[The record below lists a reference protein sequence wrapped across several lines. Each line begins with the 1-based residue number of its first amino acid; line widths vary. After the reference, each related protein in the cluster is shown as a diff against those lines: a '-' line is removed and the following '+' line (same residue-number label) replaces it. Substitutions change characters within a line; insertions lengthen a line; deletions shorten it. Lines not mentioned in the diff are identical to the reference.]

1 MRRSISN
8 VLISALL
15 ITGSAIVGLAQG
27 GQQPQPQQPKG
38 ALIPTAGVRA
48 ELLGQLEEAEKK
60 LLALAEA
67 TPQEKYT
74 WRPGEGVRSISEVY
88 MHVAGANFNIPKAAG
103 INPPAGL
110 ESDLEK
116 IVDKAKVVDNLRRSF
131 EHVRAALSSTADADM
146 DKKVKLFGSD
156 TTARDV
162 FLLLATH
169 AHEHLGQSIAYA
181 RMNNIVPPWTAARQQ
196 AQPQPTP
203 RPKP

>member
-8 VLISALL
+8 ALISALL

-27 GQQPQPQQPKG
+27 GQQPKVVAAP
-38 ALIPTAGVRA
+38 ASGVRA
-48 ELLGQLEEAEKK
+48 ELLRQLEEAEKK
-60 LLALAEA
+60 LVALAEA
-67 TPQEKYT
+67 TPQEKYS

-116 IVDKAKVVDNLRRSF
+116 IADKVKVVDTLKRSF
-131 EHVRAALSSTADADM
+131 EHLRAALVSTADADM

-162 FLLLATH
+162 FILLTTH

-196 AQPQPTP
+196 AQPQQQPTP